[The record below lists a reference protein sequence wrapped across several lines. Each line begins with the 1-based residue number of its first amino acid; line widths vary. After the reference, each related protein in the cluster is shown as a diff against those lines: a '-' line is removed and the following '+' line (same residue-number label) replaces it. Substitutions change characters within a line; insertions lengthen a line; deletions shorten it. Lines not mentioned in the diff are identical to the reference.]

1 MQDDPAGP
9 ESPVGSGPVEPA
21 GDQALS
27 ELPAGEP
34 ASSLAE
40 ALEPAPADGAAEA
53 YQQRARLAEDRL
65 AEVLAAYRKLKV
77 DNDGFR
83 ERTSKNIERRY
94 DQRRERLL
102 LKFIEILDNLDRALE
117 AAESTQAAE
126 PLIEGLI
133 LVRTQLLQTLQ
144 DEGLERI
151 PVLGLAFDP
160 AVSEAVQT
168 QPVEEPDHHQVVVK
182 ELLRGYR
189 LRGRMVR
196 ASRVVVGVYEGAD
209 SVAVAPPAGPA
220 AQVIEERPGESLEE
234 LPEEDLEDLSESPF
248 LDEQLDI
255 SPPAPPPGP
264 PVPATKAEGELSL
277 EEIVSRAEAQEALFP
292 VAHFPGPSDKGD
304 QGDER

>member
-1 MQDDPAGP
+1 MQDDPADGP

-27 ELPAGEP
+27 ELPAAEP

-83 ERTSKNIERRY
+83 ERTSKNLERRY

-151 PVLGLAFDP
+151 PVLGMAFDP

-189 LRGRMVR
+189 LRGRMAR
-196 ASRVVVGVYEGAD
+196 ASRVVVGVYEGAE
-209 SVAVAPPAGPA
+209 SVAVAPPAGPP
-220 AQVIEERPGESLEE
+220 AQVIEERPGESLQE
-234 LPEEDLEDLSESPF
+234 LPDGDLEDLSESPF

-255 SPPAPPPGP
+255 SPPPPPPGP
-264 PVPATKAEGELSL
+264 PVPATKTEGELSL

-292 VAHFPGPSDKGD
+292 VARSSGPGDE
-304 QGDER
+304 GDER